1 VNIDNIVKMIER
13 EFANG
18 KVKQIA
24 SKEMIKNLE
33 KKGYKRLDIDDALDM
48 AERRKIVS
56 HESGF
61 YKWIDPSIRKAEMAK
76 TQRRFQVLADIF
88 KEGKIKFLPQEDL
101 VLKLKERG
109 FDDEEIDRI
118 LIEAERDYILRF
130 SSRSYPPSTKLV
142 PSCTWI
148 PPRDRKKEAE
158 ADRHQRE
165 WFEKQLEK
173 YEFEDERW
181 G

>member
-1 VNIDNIVKMIER
+1 MNIEDIVKIIEN
-13 EFANG
+13 EFTEG
-18 KVKQIA
+18 KIKQMGWIDL
-24 SKEMIKNLE
+24 IKKLR
-33 KKGYKRLDIDDALDM
+33 KKGYKRIDIDDALDE
-48 AERRKIVS
+48 AERRKIIDIKD
-56 HESGF
+56 GF
-61 YKWIDPSIRKAEMAK
+61 CRWIDPSLRKEEKAK
-76 TQRRFQVLADIF
+76 TKRRFQVLAEIF
-88 KEGKIKFLPQEDL
+88 RERRINFIPQEDL
-101 VLKLKERG
+101 EAILKEKG
-109 FDDEEIDRI
+109 FDDEEILNI
-118 LIEAERDYILRF
+118 IAEAERDHVLRF

-158 ADRHQRE
+158 ADRNQRE

>member
-1 VNIDNIVKMIER
+1 MKIGKILKIIENEFIDGR
-13 EFANG
+13 
-18 KVKQIA
+18 VKQMS
-24 SKEMIKNLE
+24 SKEMIENPK
-33 KKGYKRLDIDDALDM
+33 KKGFKRIDIDDALDE
-48 AERRKIVS
+48 AERRKIVA
-56 HESGF
+56 HVSGF
-61 YKWIDPSIRKAEMAK
+61 YKWIDPSLRKLEMAK
-76 TQRRFQVLADIF
+76 TQRRFQAIDDIF
-88 KEGKIKFLPQEDL
+88 EDRKNKFLPQEDL
-101 VLKLKERG
+101 VLMLKKKG
-109 FDDEEIDRI
+109 FDDEEIKRT

-130 SSRSYPPSTKLV
+130 SSRSYPPNEKLV

-148 PPRDRKKEAE
+148 PPKDRKKEAE